1 MLGVDM
7 DKLFKEQEK
16 KLRQSAERE
25 QLIREGVM
33 SEHDDVQAHSA
44 RKCWSGRKRREALVY
59 RRNKGAERKPANNLI
74 KLPADERL
82 HAMSEWIYRT
92 LPPDEA
98 YWCTSERLKALAI
111 QHLYQLD
118 LALSPRTSHRRHNS
132 LLVYGPLTGAFRAGF
147 FRPLCSFF
155 NLHSVLLPVTMTFC
169 LSLWPPVATVSF
181 FTQKSANE

>member
-1 MLGVDM
+1 
-7 DKLFKEQEK
+7 
-16 KLRQSAERE
+16 
-25 QLIREGVM
+25 
-33 SEHDDVQAHSA
+33 
-44 RKCWSGRKRREALVY
+44 
-59 RRNKGAERKPANNLI
+59 
-74 KLPADERL
+74 
-82 HAMSEWIYRT
+82 MSEWIYRT

-147 FRPLCSFF
+147 FGHLLIFHPSLRSPSG
-155 NLHSVLLPVTMTFC
+155 HHDVLPVVMA
-169 LSLWPPVATVSF
+169 PVATVSF

>member
-1 MLGVDM
+1 
-7 DKLFKEQEK
+7 K

-59 RRNKGAERKPANNLI
+59 RRKKGAERKRANNLI

-118 LALSPRTSHRRHNS
+118 LALSP
-132 LLVYGPLTGAFRAGF
+132 PD
-147 FRPLCSFF
+147 
-155 NLHSVLLPVTMTFC
+155 
-169 LSLWPPVATVSF
+169 
-181 FTQKSANE
+181 